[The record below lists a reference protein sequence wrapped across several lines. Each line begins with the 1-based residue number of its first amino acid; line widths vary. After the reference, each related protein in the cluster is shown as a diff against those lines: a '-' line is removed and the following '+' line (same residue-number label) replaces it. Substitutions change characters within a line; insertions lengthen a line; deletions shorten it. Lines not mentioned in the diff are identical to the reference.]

1 MEKYEGLWL
10 GGWVHRSDC
19 PVQWTSE
26 KIKVL
31 GVFLGNGNLD
41 KCNWRPRLDAV
52 TRCLNSWRSRHLS
65 FTGRALVANALAL
78 SRVWYVASL
87 LPMPVWVLSELN
99 TVLFSFFWGGKK
111 DLVARAVVVHPK
123 PAGGFSVVSVRHK
136 VYALLVQWVRRMVV
150 SPSGWVSLLTFW
162 FFDRFG
168 TAPHDVF
175 SNPAS
180 FAPERLPP
188 FYASLLRAWGAIQ
201 GSSSSSSS
209 SLVVGSPQHVDPVAV
224 ASVSTKSCYVLLLS
238 LSPCIPH
245 CVSKFSPIYGP
256 IDWKSTWASLYF
268 LPLDRPVSDLNWKIA
283 HGVLYTADRLI
294 SFGLDIPAACF
305 CGTVLETTAHLF
317 FCCPLARSGLDWI
330 QTLLSTFSV
339 DAPSLDVRHLLF
351 GFSEADLRIVPK
363 VFLICLMC
371 VSSSSG
377 LKGMTFVFAPSG
389 QALSALFAPS
399 RLGCV
404 SFFPFS
410 FVVFVLLGVVGFFIS
425 NGVLM
430 GLLVVYVMVFLKW
443 PFSFVSLLFIAL
455 SMMLL

>member
-1 MEKYEGLWL
+1 
-10 GGWVHRSDC
+10 
-19 PVQWTSE
+19 
-26 KIKVL
+26 
-31 GVFLGNGNLD
+31 
-41 KCNWRPRLDAV
+41 
-52 TRCLNSWRSRHLS
+52 
-65 FTGRALVANALAL
+65 
-78 SRVWYVASL
+78 
-87 LPMPVWVLSELN
+87 MPVWVLSELN
-99 TVLFSFFWGGKK
+99 TILFSFFWGGKK

-123 PAGGFSVVSVRHK
+123 SAGGFSVVSVRHK

-168 TAPHDVF
+168 AAPHDVF

-209 SLVVGSPQHVDPVAV
+209 LVVGSSQHVDPVAV

-294 SFGLDIPAACF
+294 SFGLDVPAACF
-305 CGTVLETTAHLF
+305 CGAALETPAHLF
-317 FCCPLARSGLDWI
+317 FRCPLARSGVDWV

-363 VFLICLMC
+363 VFCYMLNVCKFFIWSQRNDFCFRSVRPSAVGLICSIKARLRFF
-371 VSSSSG
+371 
-377 LKGMTFVFAPSG
+377 LPVFFRRFR
-389 QALSALFAPS
+389 SA
-399 RLGCV
+399 RRRR
-404 SFFPFS
+404 
-410 FVVFVLLGVVGFFIS
+410 VFHKQWGA
-425 NGVLM
+425 NGVI
-430 GLLVVYVMVFLKW
+430 GSVCDGVFKMA
-443 PFSFVSLLFIAL
+443 F
-455 SMMLL
+455 

>member
-1 MEKYEGLWL
+1 MEKCEGLWL
-10 GGWVHRSDC
+10 GGWVDRLDC
-19 PVQWTSE
+19 PVPIQWTSE

-31 GVFLGNGNLD
+31 CVFLGNKNLD
-41 KCNWRPRLDAV
+41 KCNWRPRLNAV

-78 SRVWYVASL
+78 SRMWYVASL
-87 LPMPVWVLSELN
+87 LPMPEWALSELN

-123 PAGGFSVVSVRHK
+123 PAVGFLVVSVRHK
-136 VYALLVQWVRRMVV
+136 VYTLLVQWVRRMVV
-150 SPSGWVSLLTFW
+150 SPSGWVPLLTFW

-168 TAPHDVF
+168 AAPHDVF
-175 SNPAS
+175 SNPTS

-188 FYASLLRAWGAIQ
+188 FYAFLLRAWGAIQ

-209 SLVVGSPQHVDPVAV
+209 LVVGSSQHVDPVAV
-224 ASVSTKSCYVLLLS
+224 ASVFTKSCHVLLLS

-245 CVSKFSPIYGP
+245 CVSEFSPIYGP

-294 SFGLDIPAACF
+294 SFGLDVPAACF
-305 CGTVLETTAHLF
+305 CGAALETPAHLF
-317 FCCPLARSGLDWI
+317 FRCPLARSGVDWV

-351 GFSEADLRIVPK
+351 GFSEADLRIVPNVFCYILNECKFFIWSQRNDFSFLSVRPSAVGLICSIKARLRFFLPVFFHRFRSARRRK
-363 VFLICLMC
+363 VFHKQW
-371 VSSSSG
+371 G
-377 LKGMTFVFAPSG
+377 A
-389 QALSALFAPS
+389 
-399 RLGCV
+399 
-404 SFFPFS
+404 
-410 FVVFVLLGVVGFFIS
+410 
-425 NGVLM
+425 NGVIVNVCD
-430 GLLVVYVMVFLKW
+430 GVLKMA
-443 PFSFVSLLFIAL
+443 F
-455 SMMLL
+455 